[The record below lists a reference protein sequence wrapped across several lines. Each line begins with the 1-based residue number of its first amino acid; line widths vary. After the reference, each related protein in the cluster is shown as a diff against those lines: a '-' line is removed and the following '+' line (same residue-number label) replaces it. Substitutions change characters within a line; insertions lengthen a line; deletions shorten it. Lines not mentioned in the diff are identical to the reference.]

1 MSATELVCAAPS
13 QQRLR
18 RSSDSVA
25 APSQLRRSSAARSIS
40 SVAAASARRDAQNER
55 DGDGLRISV
64 AAATS
69 SQLRRCAHHERSTG
83 HRAEQPLGKIWHFW
97 AKTGVHSPPPRRHK
111 PCEFELF
118 SLKSLG
124 HSPAPEFFFGVKKSG
139 VWVVTHRICGFF
151 QAGQTAAARCSVC
164 ERERGAGGAIGWCV
178 GKREGVSLRA
188 AQSPTRASARRASP
202 ASRSTSSSASNML
215 AEQG

>member
-1 MSATELVCAAPS
+1 MLLMSVFLYFHTPDPFS
-13 QQRLR
+13 PY
-18 RSSDSVA
+18 VA
-25 APSQLRRSSAARSIS
+25 HPFSYIS
-40 SVAAASARRDAQNER
+40 EY
-55 DGDGLRISV
+55 
-64 AAATS
+64 
-69 SQLRRCAHHERSTG
+69 
-83 HRAEQPLGKIWHFW
+83 
-97 AKTGVHSPPPRRHK
+97 
-111 PCEFELF
+111 
-118 SLKSLG
+118 
-124 HSPAPEFFFGVKKSG
+124 
-139 VWVVTHRICGFF
+139 ICGFF